1 LYKNFFCYCL
11 EKRKKTFTRLFLLS
25 VGGPI
30 GVDLF
35 YEGGVKKG
43 FLAILGFLFASITV
57 AGLFL
62 RIIPFI
68 SKTFCLLRE
77 FQDAED

>member
-1 LYKNFFCYCL
+1 MF
-11 EKRKKTFTRLFLLS
+11 RKKEKQTLTRLFLLS

-30 GVDLF
+30 GLDLF
-35 YEGGVKKG
+35 YEGGVKEG
-43 FLAILGFLFASITV
+43 FLTILGFLFASITV
-57 AGLFL
+57 EGLFL

-68 SKTFCLLRE
+68 SKIFCLLRE

>member
-1 LYKNFFCYCL
+1 MLLF
-11 EKRKKTFTRLFLLS
+11 RKKEKQTLTRLFLLS

-30 GVDLF
+30 GLDLF
-35 YEGGVKKG
+35 YEGGVTEG

-68 SKTFCLLRE
+68 SKTFYLLRE